1 MSIIDIVQWPDK
13 GLTTPCRPLTD
24 EEINSSFAQNLA
36 EDLIDTCEAVGG
48 LGLAANQIGTSVQ
61 MAVVNLDH
69 LLVPQ
74 SPDDELPGYLTMINP
89 IVTLAEGEQMLQE
102 GCLSIPRESVLVKR
116 PAMVSVEYTDLSGER
131 HSIGGQGLM
140 AVALLHEIDH
150 LAGRTYVD
158 SLPRFKRSIIRK
170 RALRLKKKL
179 RQAGFNRIPVMALP
193 GEPNVENTSAVAS
206 EVEKP

>member
-1 MSIIDIVQWPDK
+1 MSIVNIVQWPDK
-13 GLTTPCRPLTD
+13 GLTTLCTKLTD
-24 EEINSSFAQNLA
+24 EQISSGFARDLA

-48 LGLAANQIGTSVQ
+48 LGLAANQIGVNVQ

-69 LLVPQ
+69 LLAPQ
-74 SPDDELPGYLTMINP
+74 SADDELPGYLTMINP
-89 IVTLAEGEQMLQE
+89 VVTLAEGEQMLQE

-116 PAMVSVEYTDLSGER
+116 PAMVSVEYTDLNGEV
-131 HSIGGQGLM
+131 HTIGGQGLM

-150 LAGRTYVD
+150 INGRTYVD

-179 RQAGFNRIPVMALP
+179 KRAGFDRIPVMALP
-193 GEPNVENTSAVAS
+193 GEPNTDSA
-206 EVEKP
+206 

>member
-1 MSIIDIVQWPDK
+1 VSIVNIVQWPDK
-13 GLTTPCRPLTD
+13 GLTTLCTKLTD
-24 EEINSSFAQNLA
+24 EQISSDFARDLA

-48 LGLAANQIGTSVQ
+48 LGLAANQIGVNVQ

-69 LLVPQ
+69 LLTPQ
-74 SPDDELPGYLTMINP
+74 SGDELPGYLIMINP
-89 IVTLAEGEQMLQE
+89 VVVLAEGEQMLQE
-102 GCLSIPRESVLVKR
+102 GCLSIPRESVVVKR
-116 PAMVSVEYTDLSGER
+116 PAMVSVEYTDLNGER

-150 LAGRTYVD
+150 INGRTYVD

-193 GEPNVENTSAVAS
+193 GEPNVES
-206 EVEKP
+206 P